1 MKISTSI
8 LSSNDIG
15 MCISSLEKTKTD
27 YIHLDIMDGKF
38 VSNKTWHLDD
48 LVSHLENIEKPLD
61 VHLMVED
68 IINYVNEFSF
78 LNPEYITFHLEA
90 TDDIDSIIRYIK
102 SQGIKVGISI
112 KPNTSV
118 ELVYPY
124 LKDIDLVLVMSVEP
138 GMGGQKFIPSS
149 KDKIDKLK
157 EYKINNSLDYVIS
170 VDGGINS
177 ETIKLVGNSD
187 MVVSGNF
194 ITSGDMEKNIELLK
208 DYSAE

>member
-1 MKISTSI
+1 MKVSTSI

-15 MCISSLEKTKTD
+15 ICISRLEKTKTD

-48 LVSHLENIEKPLD
+48 LVSYLENIEKPLD

-90 TDDIDSIIRYIK
+90 TDDIDNIIRYIK

-157 EYKINNSLDYVIS
+157 EYKINNGLDYVIS